1 MKTRQSVGQRQPLTK
16 SLTLKILTQWQYK
29 PNISALDRSTR
40 ILVLGIESLLV
51 LSAPYL
57 PKKIVPLEKKVN
69 TLFFTK
75 RILKV
80 YINNIYSYKT
90 QPLIINKTVVSTSI
104 FSTQLSHL

>member
-29 PNISALDRSTR
+29 PNISALERSTR

-57 PKKIVPLEKKVN
+57 PKKIVPLEKTSKH
-69 TLFFTK
+69 F
-75 RILKV
+75 ILH
-80 YINNIYSYKT
+80 KT
-90 QPLIINKTVVSTSI
+90 
-104 FSTQLSHL
+104 HLKSLYQ